1 MNLVYYT
8 LGFNEVY
15 LKMLYLSIVSLNKYN
30 TIDVLVLCDE
40 KLYDKCYQTIGDIKN
55 VRIEKSTGCYDAMS
69 SSMKKL
75 EIFKYDISKYEKV
88 LFVDCDILMHK
99 NLNDIFEKITDN
111 KLYAY
116 NEQYQFLWHLLKFH
130 SLRDYTDNE
139 TAFLYNNKIR
149 VFNAGLFG
157 FLNNETMKQHFDNI
171 MDMVENYEGEYYY
184 EQSFMNKYF
193 NLKNL
198 TDLTVINNENCIM
211 NFSMLYTNNN
221 VLKFRN
227 IRPSQ
232 IGKIIHFSVSTNNPI
247 KKLEDMF
254 SYYEKYL
261 K

>member
-30 TIDVLVLCDE
+30 NIDILVLCDE
-40 KLYDKCYQTIGDIKN
+40 KLYTKCYQTIGDIKN
-55 VRIEKSTGCYDAMS
+55 VRIETTTGCHDAMS

-75 EIFKYDISKYEKV
+75 EIFKYDIAKYSKI
-88 LFVDCDILMHK
+88 LFVDCDILIHK
-99 NLNDIFEKITDN
+99 NLDDIFEKIADN
-111 KLYAY
+111 RLYAY
-116 NEQYQFLWHLLKFH
+116 MDEPKFIFHIMPFH
-130 SLRDYTDNE
+130 SLRDYTGDE
-139 TAFLYNNKIR
+139 LIFLYNNNVK

-157 FLNNETMKQHFDNI
+157 FLNNAVMKQHFDNI
-171 MDMVENYEGEYYY
+171 LEMVENYEGEYYY

-198 TDLTVINNENCIM
+198 ADLNVITRENCIM
-211 NFSMLYTNNN
+211 NFTMNPKGNKILSL
-221 VLKFRN
+221 RN
-227 IRPSQ
+227 IQQSQ
-232 IGKIIHFSVSTNNPI
+232 AGKIIHFSLAKEVPERKFI
-247 KKLEDMF
+247 DMF

>member
-15 LKMLYLSIVSLNKYN
+15 LKMLYLSIISLNKYN
-30 TIDVLVLCDE
+30 TIDAIVICDE
-40 KLYDKCYQTIGDIKN
+40 TLLEKCQEILKQFDN
-55 VRIEKSTGCYDAMS
+55 VKIYSCTGCHDAMS

-75 EIFKYDISKYEKV
+75 EIFSYDITKYEKI
-88 LFVDCDILMHK
+88 LFVDCDILIHL
-99 NLNDIFEKITDN
+99 NLDNIFENIKQN

-116 NEQYQFLWHLLKFH
+116 NEEKRFLFHIMPFH
-130 SLRDYTDNE
+130 SLRDYTGDE
-139 TAFLYNNKIR
+139 LKFLYDNNVK

-157 FLNNETMKQHFDNI
+157 FLNNEVMKQHFDNI
-171 MDMVENYEGEYYY
+171 LNMVENFTGEYYY

-211 NFSMLYTNNN
+211 NFTMTPNPKGLLN
-221 VLKFRN
+221 FRK
-227 IRPSQ
+227 SQ
-232 IGKIIHFSVSTNNPI
+232 HSQNGKIVHFSVSKETPQ

-254 SYYEKYL
+254 AYYEKFL